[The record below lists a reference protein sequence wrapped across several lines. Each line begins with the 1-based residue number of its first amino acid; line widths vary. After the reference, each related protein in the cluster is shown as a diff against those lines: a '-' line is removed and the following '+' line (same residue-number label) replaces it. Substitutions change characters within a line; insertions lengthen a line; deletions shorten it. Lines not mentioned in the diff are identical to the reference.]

1 MMKCSVVA
9 TKKTDRPTKCISMI
23 NSQISFENPHRYR
36 VAATEYLESSPVELL
51 GKGGDYPGLNTGVVL
66 FNLTRWDKKF

>member
-36 VAATEYLESSPVELL
+36 VAATEYLESSPVGVLL
-51 GKGGDYPGLNTGVVL
+51 GKGGNHPGLNTGVVL
-66 FNLTRWDKKF
+66 FNLTK